1 MCCAALQCI
10 KLVLCCANRCGTVYC
25 IPCAVLC
32 CAVLCC
38 VVLCC
43 LLYLDAP
50 FILNCVVSCRT
61 AFRCSIFTAT
71 VPIFQQS
78 VWDNTSDIVL
88 PETLPSEALLFLE
101 QSLDGVDELFEIPF
115 D

>member
-1 MCCAALQCI
+1 MLCCVVQRCCVLNLYCVVLIAVPCV
-10 KLVLCCANRCGTVYC
+10 VLCCF
-25 IPCAVLC
+25 
-32 CAVLCC
+32 
-38 VVLCC
+38 VLCC
-43 LLYLDAP
+43 LLYLDV
-50 FILNCVVSCRT
+50 LYCVVSCRA